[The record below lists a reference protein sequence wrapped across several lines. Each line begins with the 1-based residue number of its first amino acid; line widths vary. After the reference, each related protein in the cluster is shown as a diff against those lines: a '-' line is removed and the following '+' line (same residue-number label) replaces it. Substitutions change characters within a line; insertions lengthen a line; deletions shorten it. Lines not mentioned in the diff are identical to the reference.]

1 MPALSEIYSKLKES
15 RLFKDSFWALL
26 GSAVGKGLSLL
37 AGIVVARL
45 LGSEVY
51 GEYGTIRN
59 TLLMI
64 AIFSTMGLGYSAT
77 KYIAESKENGN
88 YKRVIDTHRIAIT
101 ITYIVSG
108 FIALLI
114 FISAKQVATWI
125 EAPHLDSVLRLSSIA
140 IIFNAV
146 NTTQTGELAG
156 FGAYKTLASNNTI
169 AGILT
174 FITSIFL
181 TYFYGFNGA
190 IIALIISLAF
200 NALLNRLSINKCLP
214 DEKYNSKIELDYVK
228 EVIKFSIPIA
238 LQESLYSITN
248 WLGIFMLIKL
258 SGYIELGLYSAA
270 MQWMSVI
277 LFIPGALR
285 NVALSHFAA
294 TNKNRKQTHS
304 ILKKLMLVNFI
315 STFIPFV
322 GVVILT
328 GWIETMYGESFEGL
342 QPILYICVFCAVVSS
357 LSNVI
362 TQEFI
367 SQGKNWFLFSSR
379 LIRDLGTLIIAYIA
393 IKNALTGALA
403 LALACCILQTVYLI
417 ILLSI
422 YFKHQRNE

>member
-77 KYIAESKENGN
+77 KFIAESKENGD
-88 YKRVIDTHRIAIT
+88 YKRIIGTHRIAVT

-181 TYFYGFNGA
+181 TYFYGFNGS

-294 TNKNRKQTHS
+294 TNKNLEQTHS

-322 GVVILT
+322 IVSILSV
-328 GWIETMYGESFEGL
+328 WIESLYGASFNGL
-342 QPILYICVFCAVVSS
+342 RPILIVCTFTAIISS
-357 LSNVI
+357 LTDVI
-362 TQEFI
+362 SQEFMAA
-367 SQGKNWFLFSSR
+367 GKNWMLLYSRVFRDIGATFVAYFALQQLHYGAFLWS
-379 LIRDLGTLIIAYIA
+379 I
-393 IKNALTGALA
+393 
-403 LALACCILQTVYLI
+403 CILIFQLIYLV
-417 ILLSI
+417 ILLKTYYSN
-422 YFKHQRNE
+422 RNKI